1 MKKMLVL
8 VLLLSVISVSPA
20 LATMLSPTDD
30 AFVVSSFNPS
40 LNTGSMTYLQVS
52 QTFTSGYVNSFLQF
66 DLSAYMGLDS
76 AVLWLYDW
84 SSTGTST
91 VKAYSVS
98 NAWDETTLTG
108 ANQPSWTATSVTNI
122 VSGTGWKSWDV
133 TSFAQVAAG
142 NLFSLELVSWTSAI
156 TQKFYSKEYADST
169 LRPYLDITQSP
180 APVPEPSSLLLLSG
194 GLLGLAWYGRK
205 RKAS

>member
-20 LATMLSPTDD
+20 LALMLGPTDD

-66 DLSAYMGLDS
+66 DLSSYMGLDS

-84 SSTGTST
+84 GSTGSSTI
-91 VKAYSVS
+91 KAYSVS
-98 NAWDETTLTG
+98 NAWDTG

-156 TQKFYSKEYADST
+156 VQKFYSKEYADAS
-169 LRPYLDITQSP
+169 LRPYLDITESAP
-180 APVPEPSSLLLLSG
+180 APVPEPSTLLLLSCA
-194 GLLGLAWYGRK
+194 LAALGWYERRRK
-205 RKAS
+205 SS